1 MRKLYLCFLL
11 FVFFSC
17 QNKSANILKDEIKIG
32 ISKDS
37 SSLIFSNID
46 DYILKDLSADTL
58 SDSMWVKTIAIFPKS
73 VDEDLQDLEKPIV
86 GKYAVANKNI
96 VFTPNSPFK
105 KGKSYLVELYLQ
117 NPSGD
122 ITENLKSNSS
132 LFNHDAIQKTI
143 QF

>member
-1 MRKLYLCFLL
+1 M
-11 FVFFSC
+11 
-17 QNKSANILKDEIKIG
+17 LKDEIKIG

-58 SDSMWVKTIAIFPKS
+58 SDSIWIKTIAVYPKS
-73 VDEDLQDLEKPIV
+73 VDEDLQDLEKPIA

-96 VFTPNSPFK
+96 VFTPNLPFK
-105 KGKSYLVELYLQ
+105 KSKSYLVELYLQ

-132 LFNHDAIQKTI
+132 LFNHEAIQKTI